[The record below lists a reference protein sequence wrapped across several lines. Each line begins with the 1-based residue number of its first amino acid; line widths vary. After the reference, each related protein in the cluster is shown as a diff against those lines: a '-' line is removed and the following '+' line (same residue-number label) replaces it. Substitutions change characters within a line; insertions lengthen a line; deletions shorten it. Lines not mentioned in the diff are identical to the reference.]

1 MRFMRSLPINLFAR
15 PLLTLCVNN
24 LPETGK
30 RQHEKQRMPF
40 RAVQLRRTNSRG
52 DLPPSKSWLKAIRI

>member
-24 LPETGK
+24 LPETEK
-30 RQHEKQRMPF
+30 RQHEKQCTPF
-40 RAVQLRRTNSRG
+40 RDVQVRRTNSRN
-52 DLPPSKSWLKAIRI
+52 DLPPSKSWLQAIRI

>member
-24 LPETGK
+24 LPETGE
-30 RQHEKQRMPF
+30 RQHEKQCMPF
-40 RAVQLRRTNSRG
+40 REVQLRRTNSPA